1 MHRLIFALLLCG
13 TYSSANGQ
21 DTYPPGTFQL
31 NPQVDLQ
38 LQPVQVVV
46 PDKYA
51 GQMPDQPVLN
61 LPPGFSARVFAV
73 PGGPGRPRL
82 MAFNQDG
89 VLHVAHVNSVI
100 ALPDRDNDGVAD
112 VAITS
117 VSGLSGTHSIAFYR
131 DAMYVAETDKVI
143 LYRDADGDLIYE
155 EQEILVDQI
164 PSEGW
169 HTSRTIAIDAIN
181 EKFYI
186 AVGSPC
192 DLCRLEQPVHGY
204 SEDPISKSDEWDAIL
219 EFNMDGSGRRI
230 FATGMRNAV
239 GLDIHPRTNELWATH
254 NHFDLGGPD
263 LPPEWIDIVRDGDFM
278 GYPLAYGY
286 QVWVDEKVEN
296 YQRVWPYTQAD
307 SLRVERMKKPAGLV
321 EAHQAPLGMFFY
333 DHPLFPE
340 RFQNAAF
347 IALHGGLTGGNLS
360 VVPGFKV
367 VALFDTPGD
376 GQAEMADFLTGFG
389 PPHTAVWG
397 KPVGITADPQGRLY
411 VSSDAVSPAI
421 YRIEPTIVQGS
432 WQHSLPQSVASGSSL
447 QLDAT
452 IRVERF
458 DPEGEPPVVTAD
470 LSAFGGSDTQPL
482 QAGADGNYRLQEIL
496 PVERSNGQAEVIIWI
511 RQRNDAG
518 LHSVK
523 LIHVVTVAPV
533 SDAIVFA
540 DAPTLG
546 WTLEHSNLVQPATV
560 AWEGATAIGLT
571 ATPSRLAG
579 WNVEFKIDQPFLK
592 DGYKSLRFAFHPG
605 DVATTDDG
613 SFQIRINQRSVGNR
627 APTGRY
633 TLDREF
639 GKLVN
644 LLGDGI
650 GGVAG
655 YEVDLA
661 RREWQ
666 VVEIPLDI
674 LQPEG
679 AIELIRFSGNIAG
692 TFYLDDLRLVT
703 SAPPTLVAE
712 DHQTTTPAPFALENN
727 QPNPFN
733 SSTVIHYQ
741 LPETGPIELAVYNL
755 AGQQVAQLVRDTR
768 QTGRHAVRWDGRND
782 RGQILASGVYLYR
795 LHAGDK
801 IKVRKLLLLK

>member
-1 MHRLIFALLLCG
+1 MHRLILVILMG
-13 TYSSANGQ
+13 SAAYGQ
-21 DTYPPGTFQL
+21 DAYPPGTFQF

-51 GQMPDQPVLN
+51 ERIPDQPVLN
-61 LPPGFSARVFAV
+61 LPPGFSARVFAI

-82 MAFNQDG
+82 MAFNADG
-89 VLHVAHVNSVI
+89 VLHVAHVNSVM

-112 VAITS
+112 AEITA
-117 VSGLSGTHSIAFYR
+117 VSGLSQANSIAFYR

-143 LYRDADGDLIYE
+143 RYRDPDGDLVYE
-155 EQEILVDQI
+155 EREILVNDI

-181 EKFYI
+181 ERFYI

-192 DLCRLEQPVHGY
+192 DLCRLEQPVYGY
-204 SEDPISKSDEWDAIL
+204 SEDPIAKSDEWDAIL

-239 GLDIHPRTNELWATH
+239 GLDIHPATNELWATH
-254 NHFDLGGPD
+254 NHFDLGGAD
-263 LPPEWIDIVRDGDFM
+263 LPPEWIDIVRNGDFM
-278 GYPLAYGY
+278 GYPLSYGY

-296 YQRVWPYTQAD
+296 YQRIWPYTQAD
-307 SLRVERMKKPAGLV
+307 SLRVQRMKKPAGLV

-333 DHPLFPE
+333 DHPLFPD
-340 RFQNAAF
+340 RFRHAAF

-376 GQAEMADFLTGFG
+376 GQAQMADFLTGFG
-389 PPHTAVWG
+389 PPHTQVWG

-411 VSSDAVSPAI
+411 VSSDAGSPAVF
-421 YRIEPTIVQGS
+421 RIEPTVIQGS
-432 WQHSLPQSVASGSSL
+432 WQHSLPTIVASGGSL
-447 QLDAT
+447 QLQAT
-452 IRVERF
+452 IHVERF
-458 DPEGEPPVVTAD
+458 DPEGETPVVTAD
-470 LSAFGGSDTQPL
+470 LSAFGGSAAQPL
-482 QAGADGNYRLQEIL
+482 TPDVNGDYRLEEIL
-496 PVERSNGQAEVIIWI
+496 AVERSNGQAEVIVWI

-523 LIHVVTVAPV
+523 LIHAVTIAPV
-533 SDAIVFA
+533 SDAVIFA
-540 DAPTLG
+540 DRPTLG
-546 WTLEHSNLVQPATV
+546 WTLEHSNLIQLQTT
-560 AWEGATAIGLT
+560 ELDGATAIALT

-579 WNVEFKIDQPFLK
+579 WNIEFKIDQPFLK

-605 DVATTDDG
+605 DIADTDSG
-613 SFQIRINQRSVGNR
+613 TFQIRINQRSVGNR
-627 APTGRY
+627 THTGHY

-644 LLGDGI
+644 LLGEGV

-655 YEVDLA
+655 YEVDLT

-692 TFYLDDLRLVT
+692 TFYLDDLRLIT
-703 SAPPTLVAE
+703 SVPPPTLVTEEYQATAP
-712 DHQTTTPAPFALENN
+712 TTLALENN
-727 QPNPFN
+727 RPNPFN
-733 SSTVIHYQ
+733 SNTVIHYQ
-741 LPETGPIELAVYNL
+741 LPETGQIELAIYNL
-755 AGQQVAQLVRDTR
+755 AGQQVAQLVRDLR
-768 QTGRHAVRWDGRND
+768 PAGRHAVHWDGRND
-782 RGQILASGVYLYR
+782 QGQALASGVYLYR
-795 LHAGDK
+795 LRAGDSVQ
-801 IKVRKLLLLK
+801 VRKLLLLK